1 MMAQRTRRTAAARL
15 AARGRSL
22 VVPWVGAI
30 APARLFAVG
39 VLVLSVGCQGSGGTG
54 TMHEA
59 APGIAAVSHP
69 TLEDFPLP
77 TGFSLVDDHS
87 LSRTSGQ
94 MRMVQYEFT
103 GGANPPSVIRFFKEQ
118 LNAAGWTLKKERF
131 DRGEQVMQ
139 FQSDREDC
147 EIRVRAHS
155 GRTIFNVDI
164 GPLPS
169 GSSERVPRRS

>member
-1 MMAQRTRRTAAARL
+1 M
-15 AARGRSL
+15 
-22 VVPWVGAI
+22 
-30 APARLFAVG
+30 
-39 VLVLSVGCQGSGGTG
+39 LVLSVGCQGSGTSG

-87 LSRTSGQ
+87 LSRSSGH
-94 MRMVQYEFT
+94 MRVVQYEFT

-118 LNAAGWTLKKERF
+118 LTAAGWTLKKERF
-131 DRGEQVMQ
+131 DRGEHVMQ

-147 EIRVRAHS
+147 EIRVRPHS
-155 GRTIFNVDI
+155 GKTIFNVDI
-164 GPLPS
+164 GPVPA
-169 GSSERVPRRS
+169 GSSERAPRRS